1 MHHGASVVSSPN
13 RLCISQER
21 SNVVADAIVKFASRA
36 RSQNP
41 REIRLAGDAGH
52 KLQNKKAGRL
62 GPAFKKSNWLRGLD
76 LNQRP
81 PGYEPDELPGC
92 STPRKHDSGCA
103 RCGEIA
109 AATNFLVLW
118 RFSACA
124 IDAFRN
130 HL

>member
-1 MHHGASVVSSPN
+1 MCAINVSTVSLRALRMHHGASVVSSPN

-81 PGYEPDELPGC
+81 PGYEP
-92 STPRKHDSGCA
+92 
-103 RCGEIA
+103 
-109 AATNFLVLW
+109 
-118 RFSACA
+118 
-124 IDAFRN
+124 
-130 HL
+130 